1 MKNIPKSILVLI
13 GAILV
18 SGSIFYFISP
28 KEQIDGRF
36 CLALFVLIFAQVCV
50 WVVMADP
57 LSLDARQK
65 DRALPVRMGMGTVT
79 SISILVAIAECWMY
93 LAGSDYNPMVVT
105 FGVMVFFFL
114 IAMPS
119 LLALTKK
126 VAVDATQT
134 EAQSDFMRTLRLR
147 VGDLTAKAHSG
158 TGIDAVII
166 KEIDILNDE
175 IRYTTLQSFP
185 GCEQLNSELDSLIS
199 TLESKFAATER
210 SDVAKNIDLIKQL
223 RSTLK
228 RREQFITQLR

>member
-28 KEQIDGRF
+28 KDQIDGRF

-93 LAGSDYNPMVVT
+93 LAGADYNPMVVT
-105 FGVMVFFFL
+105 FGVTVFFFL
-114 IAMPS
+114 IAMTS
-119 LLALTKK
+119 LLTLTKK

-134 EAQSDFMRTLRLR
+134 EAQSDFMRSLRLK
-147 VGDLTAKAHSG
+147 VGDLTAKARSG
-158 TGIDAVII
+158 TGIDAGII

-185 GCEQLNSELDSLIS
+185 GCEQADSELLRLIS
-199 TLESKFAATER
+199 TLESKFSSSEQT
-210 SDVAKNIDLIKQL
+210 DVAANIVLINQMRTALKGREKHIAQL
-223 RSTLK
+223 P
-228 RREQFITQLR
+228 